1 MATYRDSKCRLCRR
15 EGAKLFL
22 KGDRCYSGKCAF
34 EKRPQAPGAHGAARK
49 KVSEYG
55 LQLREKQKTKR
66 IYGVQEGQFR
76 KYYEMADRMKGIT
89 GENMLSLLERRL
101 DNVIFRMGVGGS
113 RAQARQLV
121 NHAHFSVNGRTVNI
135 PSYIVKVGDVIAVK
149 ENRKKDTDQNDEGRQ
164 HAQMAGI
171 RPRKTGRKDLS
182 SPRKGRY
189 RQSDCG
195 AYDRRVVLQVIGYA
209 LEIGGKAA

>member
-1 MATYRDSKCRLCRR
+1 MAQNRDSEGLCVRG
-15 EGAKLFL
+15 EGARLFL
-22 KGDRCYSGKCAF
+22 KGDRCYAGKCAF

-149 ENRKKDTDQNDEGRQ
+149 ENRKKDKYFEQIKTMKVGNMPKWLEFDPEKLEGK
-164 HAQMAGI
+164 I
-171 RPRKTGRKDLS
+171 L
-182 SPRKGRY
+182 
-189 RQSDCG
+189 
-195 AYDRRVVLQVIGYA
+195 A
-209 LEIGGKAA
+209 LPAREDIDSQIAEHMIVELYSK

>member
-34 EKRPQAPGAHGAARK
+34 EKRPTPPGAHGAGRK

-101 DNVIFRMGVGGS
+101 DNVIYRMGIGAS
-113 RAQARQLV
+113 RTQARQLV
-121 NHAHFSVNGRTVNI
+121 NHAHFSVNGKTVNI
-135 PSYIVKVGDVIAVK
+135 PSYIVKAGDVIAVK
-149 ENRKKDTDQNDEGRQ
+149 ENRKKDKYFEQIKTMKVGNMPKWLEFDPEKLEGK
-164 HAQMAGI
+164 I
-171 RPRKTGRKDLS
+171 L
-182 SPRKGRY
+182 
-189 RQSDCG
+189 
-195 AYDRRVVLQVIGYA
+195 A
-209 LEIGGKAA
+209 LPARDDIDSQIAEHMIVELYSK

>member
-1 MATYRDSKCRLCRR
+1 MARYTGADCRLCRR

-22 KGDRCYSGKCAF
+22 KGDRCYSEKCAM
-34 EKRPQAPGAHGAARK
+34 ERRNYAPGEAGK
-49 KVSEYG
+49 KRAKESEYRI
-55 LQLREKQKTKR
+55 QLREKQKTKR

-101 DNVIFRMGVGGS
+101 DNVIYRMGIGGS

-135 PSYIVKVGDVIAVK
+135 PSYIVKAGDVIAVK
-149 ENRKKDTDQNDEGRQ
+149 ENRKKDKYFEQIKTMKVGNMPKWLEFDPEKLEG
-164 HAQMAGI
+164 
-171 RPRKTGRKDLS
+171 K
-182 SPRKGRY
+182 
-189 RQSDCG
+189 
-195 AYDRRVVLQVIGYA
+195 VIELPKREDIDSQIAEHMIVEFYS
-209 LEIGGKAA
+209 K